1 METIGT
7 YLNVG
12 QTVYRVKDEKGNSD
26 IICIAVSDGIAELIA
41 NKFNGNGPVVLGGI
55 PDEKLHSNK

>member
-41 NKFNGNGPVVLGGI
+41 NKFNGPIVLGSL
-55 PDEKLHSNK
+55 PDEKLHTNK

>member
-1 METIGT
+1 MEGNYIS
-7 YLNVG
+7 VG

-41 NKFNGNGPVVLGGI
+41 NKFNGNGPIVLGSL
-55 PDEKLHSNK
+55 PDEKLHTNK